1 MLLAHLAD
9 THLGYAQYGLE
20 EREEDFMEVFREAV
34 ERALEDHVEVIVHS
48 GDVFHDP
55 RPRIK
60 TLKQFRDVVKALA
73 ERGVPLVTV
82 PGSHDMQRRRG
93 MPPVALFDD
102 LGVRVLTTKAP
113 VWEYRG
119 VMFAGFQYL
128 PRHRRGLMLELLGS
142 LGGRAAGHGGK
153 SVLVLHQ
160 GLKQLIPVSFELSLS
175 ELPKAFHYYAM
186 GHIHKP
192 YAVPYGKG
200 VLAYPGS
207 TEVVSV
213 SEIPHIGDKGFYM
226 VDLSGDSPEVSRVKL
241 ERVRPQYLYE
251 VKPGKVSSI
260 LPRALSDAVRAGAR
274 KPVVHIR
281 VLGEP
286 ERRDVE
292 SLRVKLEPLCLKVRV
307 EVRPEGEEEGEE
319 QELQETID
327 LRKALENYLTQTLGK
342 RGATLA
348 SLAYELLSVLSA
360 EGYST
365 DEAVRRAIRE
375 VEEAY
380 EGVLV
385 EGREAG
391 T

>member
-1 MLLAHLAD
+1 MC
-9 THLGYAQYGLE
+9 
-20 EREEDFMEVFREAV
+20 
-34 ERALEDHVEVIVHS
+34 I
-48 GDVFHDP
+48 
-55 RPRIK
+55 
-60 TLKQFRDVVKALA
+60 RD
-73 ERGVPLVTV
+73 R
-82 PGSHDMQRRRG
+82 
-93 MPPVALFDD
+93 
-102 LGVRVLTTKAP
+102 
-113 VWEYRG
+113 
-119 VMFAGFQYL
+119 
-128 PRHRRGLMLELLGS
+128 
-142 LGGRAAGHGGK
+142 
-153 SVLVLHQ
+153 
-160 GLKQLIPVSFELSLS
+160 LIPVSFELSLS

-307 EVRPEGEEEGEE
+307 EVRPKGEEEGEE